1 MSPSGSQLET
11 EIWSAERIYEAD
23 RKYVIH
29 SWSVQGALD
38 PMVIGGGSG
47 SWFWDRDGNRY
58 LDFQSQLANL
68 GLGYQHP
75 RMIEAIKRQADR
87 LCYIGPG
94 VAEQSRSELAEALA
108 RLTPGDLTMSFF
120 TTGGAAANENA
131 VRLARH
137 ATGRP
142 KVISRYRSYHGATA
156 SAISMSGDPR
166 RWASEPGV
174 PGVVR
179 MLDPYPYR
187 RPADD
192 PANDM
197 RHLEE
202 LLQHENPAT
211 IAAVIVE
218 PISGANGI
226 IYPPD
231 DYLPALRRLCD
242 QHGIL
247 LIFDEV
253 VTAFGRTGAWF
264 AADHWNV
271 VPDILVTAKG
281 LNSGYV
287 PLGAIT
293 VSQALGEWL
302 QTNMFWG
309 GLTYSGHPI
318 ACASGVASL
327 RIIEEEGLVEQ
338 SRLRGEQLGAG
349 LRAMAERHPAIGEVR
364 GRGLF
369 YGVEL
374 VRSRETR
381 EPLVP
386 YAASGAAAAPARE
399 LVDAAAARQLHI
411 GLAHNVLRL
420 IPPLIVTE
428 DEVDLALSVL
438 DEVLD
443 VADRHSID

>member
-1 MSPSGSQLET
+1 
-11 EIWSAERIYEAD
+11 
-23 RKYVIH
+23 
-29 SWSVQGALD
+29 
-38 PMVIGGGSG
+38 
-47 SWFWDRDGNRY
+47 
-58 LDFQSQLANL
+58 
-68 GLGYQHP
+68 
-75 RMIEAIKRQADR
+75 
-87 LCYIGPG
+87 
-94 VAEQSRSELAEALA
+94 
-108 RLTPGDLTMSFF
+108 
-120 TTGGAAANENA
+120 
-131 VRLARH
+131 
-137 ATGRP
+137 
-142 KVISRYRSYHGATA
+142 
-156 SAISMSGDPR
+156 
-166 RWASEPGV
+166 
-174 PGVVR
+174 
-179 MLDPYPYR
+179 
-187 RPADD
+187 
-192 PANDM
+192 M

>member
-242 QHGIL
+242 EHGIL

-349 LRAMAERHPAIGEVR
+349 LLAMAERHPSIGEVR

-443 VADRHSID
+443 VADRHCID